1 MRWCQTGKM
10 GQREVKLKLGEIIEI
25 YCTNRRIK
33 KNKIIY
39 ESNKAVT
46 EENAIIFFYD
56 EN

>member
-1 MRWCQTGKM
+1 M